1 MRREFCFRNVKLP
14 YCGNYSAA
22 VDKTTEEG
30 RSLLGGCEANYMI
43 ISASMLAAD
52 FSQLDR
58 ELKRAQLGGAQ
69 WLHLDIIDG
78 AFAPNNPFGVPVVK
92 SIRKKSSLYFD
103 LHLMIQ
109 RPMDYLEVFAEA
121 GADCITFHLESEGD
135 PAEIIDR
142 IRSLGKKV
150 GIAISP
156 GTPAEKLFPYTD
168 QIDLALVMSV
178 EPGFGGQKFLD
189 GSLQKIR
196 ALRKAAPGLMVSVDG
211 GINAETAP
219 QAREAGANVLVAGSY
234 VFGAEDVEAAV
245 YSLKCT
251 SAAR

>member
-1 MRREFCFRNVKLP
+1 
-14 YCGNYSAA
+14 
-22 VDKTTEEG
+22 
-30 RSLLGGCEANYMI
+30 
-43 ISASMLAAD
+43 
-52 FSQLDR
+52 
-58 ELKRAQLGGAQ
+58 
-69 WLHLDIIDG
+69 
-78 AFAPNNPFGVPVVK
+78 
-92 SIRKKSSLYFD
+92 
-103 LHLMIQ
+103 
-109 RPMDYLEVFAEA
+109 
-121 GADCITFHLESEGD
+121 
-135 PAEIIDR
+135 
-142 IRSLGKKV
+142 
-150 GIAISP
+150 
-156 GTPAEKLFPYTD
+156 
-168 QIDLALVMSV
+168 MSV